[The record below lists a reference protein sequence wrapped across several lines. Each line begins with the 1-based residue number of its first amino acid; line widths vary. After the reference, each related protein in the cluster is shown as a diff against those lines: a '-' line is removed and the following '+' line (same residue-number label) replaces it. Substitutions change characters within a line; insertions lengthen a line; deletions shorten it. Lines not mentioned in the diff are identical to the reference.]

1 MSPITP
7 LALISVAG
15 LTNAFL
21 GVVLWGVRRHLPFT
35 IPGALPWSLAP
46 LLCTGSTFFFGLERV
61 LPASIVMLCGNALLM
76 SGLGFFYFGSQLFLR
91 QRCTWQAWALAGAA
105 LLAGLGV
112 FWWIQPDF
120 RARTVLFASA
130 AAICSGA
137 HAWLLLR
144 HGRGFAARLMAQVLL
159 VLCSVLVLRAA
170 TTFWHD
176 APDSTRTT
184 QALMQQVYAVSLHL
198 SALLLSIGSLLMISE
213 RVRYEF
219 EYQATH
225 DGLTGALTRR
235 GIFQACEAEWARWQR
250 YGRPF
255 SVLLLDI
262 DHFKRINDRWGHQAG
277 DRVLQ
282 DCTRQI
288 MARLRSTDVLG
299 RYGGEEFVVLLQEA
313 DAEAAQAAAERI
325 RQSLR
330 LQAAI
335 PGIPEYTASI
345 GVATATAED
354 DCFDAMLKR
363 ADMGLY
369 QAKASGRNQ
378 VVAL

>member
-21 GVVLWGVRRHLPFT
+21 GVVLWGVRRHLPFA

-46 LLCTGSTFFFGLERV
+46 LLCTASTFFFGLERV

-76 SGLGFFYFGSQLFLR
+76 SGLGFFYFGSQMFLR
-91 QRCTWQAWALAGAA
+91 QRCTWRAWALVGTA
-105 LLAGLGV
+105 LLAGLGL

-120 RARTVLFASA
+120 RARTLLFTSV
-130 AAICSGA
+130 AAICNGA

-144 HGRGFAARLMAQVLL
+144 HGSGFAARLMAQVLV

-170 TTFWHD
+170 TTFWLD

-184 QALMQQVYAVSLHL
+184 QALMQQIYAVSLHL
-198 SALLLSIGSLLMISE
+198 SALLLSIGCLLMISE
-213 RVRYEF
+213 RVRHEF

-225 DGLTGALTRR
+225 DSLTGTLTRR
-235 GIFQACEAEWARWQR
+235 GIFQACEVEWARWQR
-250 YGRPF
+250 YGRSF

-282 DCTRQI
+282 DCTRKI
-288 MARLRSTDVLG
+288 MARLRNTDVVG
-299 RYGGEEFVVLLQEA
+299 RYGGEEFVVLLREA
-313 DAEAAQAAAERI
+313 DTEAAQAAAERI
-325 RQSLR
+325 RQGLEPR
-330 LQAAI
+330 TTAPDI
-335 PGIPEYTASI
+335 PAYTASL
-345 GVATATAED
+345 GVATAAAED

-378 VVAL
+378 VAAL